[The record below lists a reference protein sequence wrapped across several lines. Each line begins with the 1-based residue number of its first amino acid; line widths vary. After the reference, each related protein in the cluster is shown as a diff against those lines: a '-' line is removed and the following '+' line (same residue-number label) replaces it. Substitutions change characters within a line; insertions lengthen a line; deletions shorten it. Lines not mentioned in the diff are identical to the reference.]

1 MSEKKLF
8 NDDDV
13 LECANIAIALQHEVK
28 NLYEEYERLK
38 ELTREMYEALEWL
51 LNLRSGRAKGGDDF
65 SANDQWEDAW
75 DSAIK
80 AIEKAR
86 GEQCHTE

>member
-1 MSEKKLF
+1 MSWGLSDDDCAGCSELISSEKEIDRLHKE
-8 NDDDV
+8 NT
-13 LECANIAIALQHEVK
+13 
-28 NLYEEYERLK
+28 RLK
-38 ELTREMYEALEWL
+38 ELNREMYEALEWL

-65 SANDQWEDAW
+65 SANDQWGDAW

-86 GEQCHTE
+86 GESK